1 MRSLSLLK
9 SIAFATSVCLSG
21 SNVFAGAQPI
31 LWSALRPAHQSN
43 QAALAFSGKT
53 VSRSLGETLA
63 WREERPVQLTGFILP
78 IDREGD
84 LIYAFMLVPWAG
96 ACSHTAAPPPNQLVH
111 VVPEIPFRISKIYE
125 TVTVTGPL
133 RPGLEKVQL
142 FIMDGVRVLDYG
154 YSMGRAGV
162 AKAADT
168 TDPEL
173 RSVSPLGIRPRG
185 L

>member
-1 MRSLSLLK
+1 MKGHLSLLK
-9 SIAFATSVCLSG
+9 SIALATSVCLLA
-21 SNVFAGAQPI
+21 SNAFASAQQI
-31 LWSALRPAHQSN
+31 LWSALRPVDQSN
-43 QAALAFSGKT
+43 RATLAISGKT

-84 LIYAFMLVPWAG
+84 FVYEFMLVPWAG

-111 VVPEIPFRISKIYE
+111 VVPQVSFHISKIYE
-125 TVTVTGPL
+125 TVTVTGSL

-142 FIMDGVRVLDYG
+142 FIMDGVRVLDFG
-154 YSMGRAGV
+154 YSMSRAGV
-162 AKAADT
+162 EKAVDV

-173 RSVSPLGIRPRG
+173 RSVSPLGIQPR
-185 L
+185 